1 LTSESK
7 SRQIIDDLTTESSAF
22 KSAYSS
28 SEKERRELE
37 QTVEKLRRET
47 DQLRHDMENKLRVR
61 NNANPFRPG
70 LTALSKGSRVIC
82 LIDGDG
88 AIFSNDLIADGQSGG
103 HLAAKMLSEATGQ
116 YLHAHCGINQYQLWV
131 YVFLNKRGLLD
142 AFAKAGFGSLKA
154 KFEDFIV
161 GFNQAAERFLM
172 VDVGSGKEAADAK
185 LKGTPLSSDGARCT
199 EMRTNSTFGR

>member
-28 SEKERRELE
+28 SEKEKRELE

-61 NNANPFRPG
+61 KMPPLCPE

-116 YLHAHCGINQYQLWV
+116 YLHANCGINQFQLWV

-142 AFAKAGFGSLKA
+142 AFAKAGYGSLKA

-185 LKGTPLSSDGARCT
+185 IKGALLSSNGQCLLY
-199 EMRTNSTFGR
+199 